1 VVLDH
6 PHVALK
12 KTMEEDKDIEFSAI
26 LDQAGK
32 QSAPQE
38 SSPTG
43 SILTNK
49 VFEKEKLDWRIKLT
63 LGLVIILLI
72 LGIGFSA
79 YLLNPTFK

>member
-1 VVLDH
+1 MVLDH

-43 SILTNK
+43 SILTKK

-63 LGLVIILLI
+63 AGLVIILLI

>member
-6 PHVALK
+6 PHVSLK

-43 SILTNK
+43 SILTKK

-63 LGLVIILLI
+63 LGVVIILLI
-72 LGIGFSA
+72 FGIGFSA

>member
-1 VVLDH
+1 
-6 PHVALK
+6 
-12 KTMEEDKDIEFSAI
+12 MEEDKDIEFSAI

-43 SILTNK
+43 SILAKK

-63 LGLVIILLI
+63 AGLVIILLI

>member
-1 VVLDH
+1 MVLDL

-43 SILTNK
+43 SILTKK

-63 LGLVIILLI
+63 AGLVIILLI